1 MPITLQTTPHNSV
14 NDALAPRVLS
24 RFHTVPTQRKY
35 AKGLSS
41 GLSSKLRFNQN
52 IYNFKSRQI
61 RVNHVFSASY
71 TVSSAGY
78 IPLCLNSEP

>member
-24 RFHTVPTQRKY
+24 RFHTVPTQRKF
-35 AKGLSS
+35 AK